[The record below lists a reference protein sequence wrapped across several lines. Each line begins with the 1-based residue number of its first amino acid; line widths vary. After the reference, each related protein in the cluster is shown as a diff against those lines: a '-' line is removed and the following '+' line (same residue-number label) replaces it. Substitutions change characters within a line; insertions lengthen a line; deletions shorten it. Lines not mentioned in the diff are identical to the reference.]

1 MDDQNKNL
9 LLATALSF
17 MVILAWFVGGPML
30 FPQWFPEEPAV
41 QQTAAPAAAPEAT
54 AAPAAEDAATAASN
68 EPAPEAPRVTIDTP
82 KLSGSLSL
90 AGGRIDD
97 LLLKGYRET
106 VDPTSPEVRL
116 LSPVGKDHP

>member
-1 MDDQNKNL
+1 MVRMDDQNKNL

-30 FPQWFPEEPAV
+30 FPQWFPEEPVA
-41 QQTAAPAAAPEAT
+41 QQAAAPTAAPEAAT
-54 AAPAAEDAATAASN
+54 APAAAEDAATTASN

-90 AGGRIDD
+90 AGGGSTIFC
-97 LLLKGYRET
+97 
-106 VDPTSPEVRL
+106 
-116 LSPVGKDHP
+116 